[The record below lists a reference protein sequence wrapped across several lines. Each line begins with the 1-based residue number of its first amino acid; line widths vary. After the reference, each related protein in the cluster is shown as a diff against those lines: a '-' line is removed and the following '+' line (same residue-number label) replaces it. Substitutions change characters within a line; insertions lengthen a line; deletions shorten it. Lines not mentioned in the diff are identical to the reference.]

1 MRTLWLVI
9 VTLLIGCGGV
19 VAREASSPNFGG
31 APKGGSASTGDSV
44 ADAPGQLSARGGAIL
59 DPDGRPIH
67 LTGWRVD
74 ARSSGRRGPIPLAEI
89 QRYKADGLLGNAQG
103 VEIWWSR
110 DGEHSPSEGSP
121 YRPGV
126 YSKEGVKNLLDTMRN
141 FARAGSWVIPSIRV
155 SYDQE
160 AALEN
165 TRTGVNSWQGWADH
179 RKVIWNLPVVV
190 AEGPNAGTYG
200 DHRDRFFKWLDWLIP
215 QILADKEIADHI
227 AYWEM
232 WHYYG
237 HKHNSSPADR
247 EQYLDDFMP
256 RLIAQYR
263 KHDPD
268 RLLGVGFNLNS
279 TVDDVNARLEAK
291 TWKPYPDDKLI
302 YVVGGYGVLAN
313 IMRPD
318 RETKRTKR
326 TEWPVD
332 SVNPMW
338 LSDSREFNIEK
349 LRRLAPEITLHS
361 QEGPGLREVFR
372 ETPIP
377 ALQRTWFIGLLNLYN
392 GTTNGFGIHAWPPSW
407 ANETNQDV
415 RLNKTA
421 RFDETDFFSIMRPA
435 LLGKQVDAKTTR

>member
-1 MRTLWLVI
+1 MKMKALWLVI
-9 VTLLIGCGGV
+9 VALLIGCGGV
-19 VAREASSPNFGG
+19 IAREALSPNLGS
-31 APKGGSASTGDSV
+31 APKAGAASTRDSTT
-44 ADAPGQLSARGGAIL
+44 DAPGLLTARNGAIL
-59 DPDGRPIH
+59 DPAGKPIH

-74 ARSSGRRGPIPLAEI
+74 VASSGRRGPIPLAEI
-89 QRYKADGLLGNAQG
+89 ERYKEDGLLGNAQG
-103 VEIWWSR
+103 VEIWWSK
-110 DGEHSPSEGSP
+110 DGDFSPSESSP
-121 YRPGV
+121 HRPGV
-126 YSKEGVKNLLDTMRN
+126 YNKEAVRNLLDTMRN

-155 SYDQE
+155 SYEQE

-200 DHRDRFFKWLDWLIP
+200 NHRDRFFKWLDWLIP
-215 QILADKEIADHI
+215 QILADEEIADHI

-247 EQYLDDFMP
+247 EQYLDDFIP

-268 RLLGVGFNLNS
+268 RLLAVGLNLNA
-279 TVDDVNARLEAK
+279 TVDDVNARLKAR
-291 TWKPYPDDKLI
+291 TWEPYEDDNLI
-302 YVVGGYGVLAN
+302 YVVGGYGVLGN
-313 IMRPD
+313 LMRAD
-318 RETKRTKR
+318 GGNRRTD
-326 TEWPVD
+326 WPVD

-349 LRRLAPEITLHS
+349 LRRLTPDITLHS

-377 ALQRTWFIGLLNLYN
+377 TLQRTWYVGLLNLYN
-392 GTTNGFGIHAWPPSW
+392 ATTNGFGIHAWPPSW
-407 ANETNQDV
+407 ANEKNGDPSWD
-415 RLNKTA
+415 KTA

-435 LLGKQVDAKTTR
+435 LLGEQVNARAPR